1 MFLPVTRK
9 YFLQIVCDGK
19 NFFIR
24 QEIQKYLEVKLAT
37 KQRELQQKFRV
48 SLKISWEPGS
58 LVPLEY
64 PTLGWGFH
72 SLALMYL
79 TYKIL
84 ASYRA

>member
-24 QEIQKYLEVKLAT
+24 QEIQKYLEVKLST

-48 SLKISWEPGS
+48 SLKILWEPGS
-58 LVPLEY
+58 LVPMEY
-64 PTLGWGFH
+64 PTLAKDGISWG
-72 SLALMYL
+72 
-79 TYKIL
+79 
-84 ASYRA
+84 

>member
-37 KQRELQQKFRV
+37 KQRELQQKFCV
-48 SLKISWEPGS
+48 SLIFRGN
-58 LVPLEY
+58 
-64 PTLGWGFH
+64 
-72 SLALMYL
+72 LAPWFQWN
-79 TYKIL
+79 IPPC
-84 ASYRA
+84 

>member
-48 SLKISWEPGS
+48 SLKILWEPGS

-64 PTLGWGFH
+64 PTLRRTATDWNADR
-72 SLALMYL
+72 SCQKQ
-79 TYKIL
+79 T
-84 ASYRA
+84 

>member
-37 KQRELQQKFRV
+37 KQRELQGLEEKGLCV
-48 SLKISWEPGS
+48 ISEFLPS
-58 LVPLEY
+58 
-64 PTLGWGFH
+64 
-72 SLALMYL
+72 
-79 TYKIL
+79 
-84 ASYRA
+84 